1 MKTRIVR
8 FIRTTVISVVVLLV
22 LIIGGGIAYTWYM
35 GEHSAPVPVAAAEPA
50 EETPARAVP
59 QRYQPAPNAKV
70 GASVQ
75 SLSSPAAPGSP
86 VSMMVKT
93 NPGATCTI
101 KVIYDKQP
109 SRDARLSEPVVADD
123 YGIVEWEWTI
133 EPSAPLGKW
142 PVDVTCAIDK
152 QSAMVRG
159 DLVVK
164 KPE

>member
-8 FIRTTVISVVVLLV
+8 WIRTVVIGAAVLLIV
-22 LIIGGGIAYTWYM
+22 IVGGGVAYTWYM
-35 GEHSAPVPVAAAEPA
+35 GEHSTPAPVAAAEP
-50 EETPARAVP
+50 TDKVTVQAVP

-75 SLSSPAAPGSP
+75 SLSSPATPGED
-86 VSMMVKT
+86 VSMTVKT

-101 KVIYDKQP
+101 KVMYDKQP
-109 SRDARLSEPVVADD
+109 SRDARLAEPVTADE
-123 YGIVEWEWTI
+123 YGVVRWEWTI
-133 EPSAPLGKW
+133 ESSVPLGKW

-159 DLVVK
+159 DLVIK
-164 KPE
+164 R